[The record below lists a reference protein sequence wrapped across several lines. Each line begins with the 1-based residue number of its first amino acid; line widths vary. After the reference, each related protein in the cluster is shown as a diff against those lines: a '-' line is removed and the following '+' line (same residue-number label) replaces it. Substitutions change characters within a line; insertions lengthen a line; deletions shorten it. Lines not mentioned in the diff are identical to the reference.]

1 MKFTPSRDITLLTA
15 RLSLVAAL
23 AFGASFS
30 SAETILPRPITEESF
45 ADLRASSPFRRAID
59 YSDSLVFTGVAR
71 IEGSLYAT
79 LFDSKSSESHVVSE
93 TPDENGWQL
102 VDVSGDQSDLESITA
117 KIQVEGGEVVSIRYQ
132 EMESRTQ
139 PGGASGN
146 QQNPLSQEQID
157 DARRAA
163 RNPEA
168 GFRGDGYRGPPPPEI
183 MEKLKQISPAQ
194 REQLARRV
202 MQMRNNGVE
211 SEIRTRFYREAL
223 DRAVRGR

>member
-1 MKFTPSRDITLLTA
+1 MKLVTGQRIAQRAFTFALGM
-15 RLSLVAAL
+15 AAL
-23 AFGASFS
+23 FVFSIAS
-30 SAETILPRPITEESF
+30 ADTVLPRPLTEETF
-45 ADLRASSPFRRAID
+45 ADLKESSPFRRAID

-79 LFDSKSSESHVVSE
+79 LFDSESSESHVVSE

-102 VDVSGDQSDLESITA
+102 VDFTGDQADLESITA

-132 EMESRTQ
+132 QMDFTSQ
-139 PGGASGN
+139 PGGAANS

-163 RNPEA
+163 RNPEV
-168 GFRGDGYRGPPPPEI
+168 GFRGDGYRGAPPAEI
-183 MEKLKQISPAQ
+183 MEKLKKITPAQ

-211 SEIRTRFYREAL
+211 SEVRSQFYREAL
-223 DRAVRGR
+223 DRAARGR